1 MALIF
6 LDIFYTRI
14 SNFTMRFLAV
24 LGALAALCSTALG
37 EGTKVGDFVNYAHGI
52 GGTVYAVD
60 EKTLLVKGFTYDGAG
75 PDAFFWVGTQGSPSS
90 VGTILPYP
98 FEGKFFEYEDQSAPI
113 LQGQFSG
120 DKDIKLTLPD
130 SLKTT
135 DLKWISVWCRAFQV
149 NFGDLT
155 FPDGLAL
162 EEATPESEPEPVT
175 HAAIPSSKPTELPP
189 PVLSPVDNDISNV
202 HNTHRHDQDADA
214 YPESEPES
222 ESEPETEP
230 YNGSNLLSCTNLMV
244 LLVAIFSAIVL

>member
-1 MALIF
+1 MGVTFVSQIQNTDMKHF
-6 LDIFYTRI
+6 L
-14 SNFTMRFLAV
+14 V
-24 LGALAALCSTALG
+24 LSALAAISTNVSG
-37 EGTKVGDFVNYAHGI
+37 EHVKVGEFNNRAHGI

-60 EKTLLVKGFTYDGAG
+60 EKTLLIKGFTYDGAG

-120 DKDIKLTLPD
+120 DKDIKLPLPD

-162 EEATPESEPEPVT
+162 EEAAPESEPEPVT